1 MNSEER
7 IIALEREL
15 DDTRRAAALVILG
28 MVDAIAQTPQG
39 REDLARGFDEAANEA
54 ARTDPVLARL
64 TRLVAGM
71 ILERTSRQ
79 G

>member
-1 MNSEER
+1 MH
-7 IIALEREL
+7 
-15 DDTRRAAALVILG
+15 
-28 MVDAIAQTPQG
+28 AIAQAPQG

-54 ARTDPVLARL
+54 AQTDPVLAQL

-71 ILERTSRQ
+71 IWERTSRQ